1 MKRHKSLQSLSQE
14 HHHGLMLAQLIK
26 SGSPEY
32 KGLPNTVEGKVQ
44 HTIKFFEENLVP
56 HFNKEEKILFT
67 ISKNKNAEIDRLINE
82 LIFQHKAIYLLVNKL
97 RKSSEPKIELNE
109 LGMLLESHI
118 RKEERELFQDIQNVL
133 TESEMEKLEK
143 DLGESSTS
151 CKV

>member
-32 KGLPNTVEGKVQ
+32 KGLPNTVEGKVK
-44 HTIKFFEENLVP
+44 HTIKFFEENLIP
-56 HFNKEEKILFT
+56 QFNKEEKILFT

-118 RKEERELFQDIQNVL
+118 RKEERELFQGIQNVL

-151 CKV
+151 YKV

>member
-97 RKSSEPKIELNE
+97 RKSSEPKIKLNE

-118 RKEERELFQDIQNVL
+118 RKEERELFQGIQNVL

>member
-82 LIFQHKAIYLLVNKL
+82 LIFQHKAIYSLVDKL
-97 RKSSEPKIELNE
+97 RKSSEPEIELNE

-118 RKEERELFQDIQNVL
+118 RKEERELFQGIQNVL
-133 TESEMEKLEK
+133 SESEMEKLEK

>member
-44 HTIKFFEENLVP
+44 HTIKFFEENLIP

-82 LIFQHKAIYLLVNKL
+82 LIFQHKAIYSLVDKL
-97 RKSSEPKIELNE
+97 RKSSEPEIELNE

-118 RKEERELFQDIQNVL
+118 RKEERELFQSIQNVL

>member
-1 MKRHKSLQSLSQE
+1 MKRHKSLQSLSHE
-14 HHHGLMLAQLIK
+14 HHQGLMLAQLIK

-44 HTIKFFEENLVP
+44 HTIKFFEENLAP

-118 RKEERELFQDIQNVL
+118 RKEERELFQGIQNVL
-133 TESEMEKLEK
+133 SESEMEELEK

>member
-44 HTIKFFEENLVP
+44 HTIKFFEENLIP

-82 LIFQHKAIYLLVNKL
+82 LIFQHRAIYSLVDKL
-97 RKSSEPKIELNE
+97 RKSSEPEIELNE

-118 RKEERELFQDIQNVL
+118 RKEERELFQGIQNVL

>member
-1 MKRHKSLQSLSQE
+1 MKRHKSLQSLSHE
-14 HHHGLMLAQLIK
+14 HHQGLMLAQLIK

-82 LIFQHKAIYLLVNKL
+82 LIFQHKAIYLLINKL

-118 RKEERELFQDIQNVL
+118 RKEERELFQGIQNVFS
-133 TESEMEKLEK
+133 ENEMEKLEK

>member
-82 LIFQHKAIYLLVNKL
+82 LIFQHKAIYSLVNKL

-118 RKEERELFQDIQNVL
+118 RKEERELFQGIQNVL

>member
-82 LIFQHKAIYLLVNKL
+82 LIFQHRAIYSLVDKL
-97 RKSSEPKIELNE
+97 RKSSEPEIELNE
-109 LGMLLESHI
+109 LGMLLESHM
-118 RKEERELFQDIQNVL
+118 RKEERELVQGIQNVFS
-133 TESEMEKLEK
+133 ENEMEKLEK

>member
-44 HTIKFFEENLVP
+44 HTIKFFEENLIP

-82 LIFQHKAIYLLVNKL
+82 LIFQHKAIYSLVDKL

-118 RKEERELFQDIQNVL
+118 RKEERELFQGIQNVL

>member
-44 HTIKFFEENLVP
+44 HTIKFFEENLVL

-82 LIFQHKAIYLLVNKL
+82 LIFQHKAIYSLVNKL

-118 RKEERELFQDIQNVL
+118 RKEERELFQGIQNVL